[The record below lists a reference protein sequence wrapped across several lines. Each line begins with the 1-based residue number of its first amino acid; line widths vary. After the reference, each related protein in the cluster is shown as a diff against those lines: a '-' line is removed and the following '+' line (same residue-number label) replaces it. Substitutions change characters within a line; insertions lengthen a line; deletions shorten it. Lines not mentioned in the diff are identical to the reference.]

1 MALLLTRSGIMNRL
15 GGFRSGARSLM
26 GNTDSALRTQN
37 RFVRSG
43 LVVLSSFS
51 FGLWQGKHK
60 DKGGAVA
67 WGLPVDLMAGAAF
80 HVLGLIPFARPYAHH
95 LAALG
100 DGALASFFTTS
111 GYRVGERWA
120 KGGSLSSGIAG
131 MFGDSAAQPVSGGA
145 SIADR
150 ELASLVRAKS

>member
-1 MALLLTRSGIMNRL
+1 L
-15 GGFRSGARSLM
+15 
-26 GNTDSALRTQN
+26 SA
-37 RFVRSG
+37 FG
-43 LVVLSSFS
+43 
-51 FGLWQGKHK
+51 FGLLQGKFK

-67 WGLPVDLMAGAAF
+67 WGLPVDLLAGAAF
-80 HVLGLIPFARPYAHH
+80 HVIGLIPFARPYAHH

-131 MFGDSAAQPVSGGA
+131 LFGDSAAAPVSGGA

-150 ELASLVRAKS
+150 ELASLVRADS